1 MLLESLDSGL
11 RSAPFEDAAPLYF
24 AFSIVLSLVFVLVSR
39 LDPAANLLAWAHSF
53 IAQVLC
59 SGALIAYGL
68 WHHPGAL
75 VFCLFFGMA
84 NAVLLLDAAE
94 RFKYTRH
101 SGATLGLLAIA
112 ASVSILA
119 FATRDIR
126 SGVVLALSFRIAA
139 LLMAAW
145 LLWRTSQGRPVG
157 LRISSY
163 TLQSQAL
170 LTLGC
175 LVALIYFSRTNS
187 VIPHSELIPF
197 AFLILDVVLAL
208 GLVLA
213 TTERTRD
220 ALLLANQELRGT
232 RNQLE
237 TLADTDPLTG
247 CFNRRVFRTLV
258 DRRQA
263 EGKSGEGALF
273 LVDIDDLKSVN
284 DALGHAAGDAIIR
297 KLAEEI
303 KRVVRSNELVIR
315 WGGDEFLVVLEGLA
329 RGEVEGRRRAM
340 AQSIAS
346 AGLKASIG
354 VAPFGGEVDLL
365 AAVDVADRGMYAE
378 KTRRKGAP
386 G

>member
-1 MLLESLDSGL
+1 MLQESLDSGL

-39 LDPAANLLAWAHSF
+39 LDPAANLLAWAHGF
-53 IAQVLC
+53 IAQVLS
-59 SGALIAYGL
+59 SGALIAYGH

-75 VFCLFFGMA
+75 VACLFFGMA

-101 SGATLGLLAIA
+101 SRATLGLLAIA
-112 ASVSILA
+112 ASVSIYA
-119 FATRDIR
+119 FASRDLR
-126 SGVVLALSFRIAA
+126 ASVVLTLSFRVAA

-145 LLWRTSQGRPVG
+145 LLWRTSEGRPVG
-157 LRISSY
+157 LRISTY

-175 LVALIYFSRTNS
+175 LSALIYFSRSSS
-187 VIPHSELIPF
+187 VIPRSELIPF
-197 AFLILDVVLAL
+197 AFLLLDVVLAL

-220 ALLLANQELRGT
+220 ALLLSNQELRGA

-247 CFNRRVFRTLV
+247 CFNRRVFRNLV
-258 DRRQA
+258 ERRQA
-263 EGKSGEGALF
+263 EGRSALGAVF
-273 LVDIDDLKSVN
+273 LVDIDDLKNVN
-284 DALGHAAGDAIIR
+284 DALGHAAGDALIR

-303 KRVVRSNELVIR
+303 RHVVRSNELVIR
-315 WGGDEFLVVLEGLA
+315 WGGDEFLVVLEGLSPA
-329 RGEVEGRRRAM
+329 EVEARRMAM
-340 AQSIAS
+340 AQSIAA
-346 AGLKASIG
+346 AGLAASIG
-354 VAPFGGEVDLL
+354 TAPFGGDIDLL
-365 AAVDVADRGMYAE
+365 AAVDTADREMYAE